1 MKNKGVNIMAGKDV
15 VSKLLEKGKIIE
27 ELALKEFDLK
37 PDNLLKKMMTD
48 YFKRGK
54 TPPLCS
60 MYDCM

>member
-1 MKNKGVNIMAGKDV
+1 MADKNVI
-15 VSKLLEKGKIIE
+15 SKLLEKGKIIE